1 MKEIQRYRFL
11 LSRQIRILGGF
22 SGQRACDRR
31 IAKLIKAGYIERR
44 YIIYGIPQLYFITK
58 KAVRL
63 LNMKYYSNSVRI
75 ENIVHDIATVD
86 VAIWLMK
93 SENIDPSCI
102 TTERELRHEAGFRT
116 NKHFPDIVFTK
127 DNKNICVEVELSVKK
142 LTTLE
147 KNIKGNFKDFDE
159 QIWFIP
165 SDKPKIIKNV
175 KAVGEKYGVKIVPL
189 EKVVDYVGNL

>member
-1 MKEIQRYRFL
+1 M
-11 LSRQIRILGGF
+11 GGF

-44 YIIYGIPQLYFITK
+44 YIIYGIPRLYFITK

-75 ENIVHDIATVD
+75 ENIVHDIATID
-86 VAIWLMK
+86 VAIWLMNW
-93 SENIDPSCI
+93 ENIDRSCI
-102 TTERELRHEAGFRT
+102 TTERELRHEAGFRN
-116 NKHFPDIVFTK
+116 NKHFPDLIFTK
-127 DNKNICVEVELSVKK
+127 DNKNICVEVELSAKK

-147 KNIKGNFKDFDE
+147 KNIKENFKGYDE
-159 QIWFIP
+159 QIWVIP
-165 SDKPKIIKNV
+165 SDKPKIIENV

-189 EKVVDYVGNL
+189 ERVSEYVKNI

>member
-1 MKEIQRYRFL
+1 
-11 LSRQIRILGGF
+11 
-22 SGQRACDRR
+22 
-31 IAKLIKAGYIERR
+31 
-44 YIIYGIPQLYFITK
+44 
-58 KAVRL
+58 
-63 LNMKYYSNSVRI
+63 MKYYSNSVRI

-147 KNIKGNFKDFDE
+147 KNIKENYKGYDE
-159 QIWFIP
+159 QIWVIP
-165 SDKPKIIKNV
+165 SDKPKIVENV

-189 EKVVDYVGNL
+189 ERVVDYVGNL

>member
-1 MKEIQRYRFL
+1 
-11 LSRQIRILGGF
+11 
-22 SGQRACDRR
+22 
-31 IAKLIKAGYIERR
+31 
-44 YIIYGIPQLYFITK
+44 
-58 KAVRL
+58 
-63 LNMKYYSNSVRI
+63 MKYYSNSVRI

-116 NKHFPDIVFTK
+116 NKHFPDLVFFTK
-127 DNKNICVEVELSVKK
+127 DNKNICVEVELSAKK

-147 KNIKGNFKDFDE
+147 KNIKGNFKGYDE

-165 SDKPKIIKNV
+165 NDKPKIIENV
-175 KAVGEKYGVKIVPL
+175 KTVGEKYNVKIVPL
-189 EKVVDYVGNL
+189 ERVVKYVRSI